1 MMVLRTETKERKFQL
16 FEFDGNVLSHKKPQ
30 RLSLG
35 CLSIFQKKFLQRPN
49 LLAVNSNV
57 VGKEKGIERKGIGR
71 VLI

>member
-16 FEFDGNVLSHKKPQ
+16 FEFDGNVLKL
-30 RLSLG
+30 LSLG